1 MTPQHRPDA
10 TADLTA
16 ALRERILVL
25 DGAMGTMIQGYGLA
39 EADYRGERFA
49 DHPSDQQGNN
59 DLLSLTQPEIIREI
73 HRAYLEAG
81 ADLLETNTFNAQ
93 RDLAGRLRHGGP
105 RLRAERRRGV
115 ARPRRVPTR

>member
-16 ALRERILVL
+16 ALRERVLVL
-25 DGAMGTMIQGYGLA
+25 DGAMGTMIQGHGLS

-49 DHPSDQQGNN
+49 EHPDDQQGNN
-59 DLLSLTQPEIIREI
+59 DLLSITQPEIIRGV
-73 HRAYLEAG
+73 HLAYLEAG

-93 RDLAGRLRHGGP
+93 RISLADYGLQDLP
-105 RLRAERRRGV
+105 TSSTSP
-115 ARPRRVPTR
+115 RPRSRAPRPTR